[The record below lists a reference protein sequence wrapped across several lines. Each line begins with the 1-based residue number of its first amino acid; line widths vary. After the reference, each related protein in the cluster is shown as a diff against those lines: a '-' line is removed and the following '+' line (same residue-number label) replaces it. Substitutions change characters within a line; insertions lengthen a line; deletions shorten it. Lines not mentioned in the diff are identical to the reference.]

1 MIILC
6 KYKFLIK
13 NNKINLNS
21 ILNFKFKI
29 YNININLLNKKITEY
44 INKYKLNLFIIYIY
58 SDKTFKIIYNYTI
71 YNLYN
76 KYNSKVNKILL
87 IYKILLYKKFQLLFY
102 NINQLLYIIK
112 NNFKQINIKN
122 NKNHDNFK

>member
-21 ILNFKFKI
+21 ILNLKFKI

-76 KYNSKVNKILL
+76 KYNNKLNKILL

-122 NKNHDNFK
+122 NKKS

>member
-76 KYNSKVNKILL
+76 KYNNKLNKILL

-122 NKNHDNFK
+122 K